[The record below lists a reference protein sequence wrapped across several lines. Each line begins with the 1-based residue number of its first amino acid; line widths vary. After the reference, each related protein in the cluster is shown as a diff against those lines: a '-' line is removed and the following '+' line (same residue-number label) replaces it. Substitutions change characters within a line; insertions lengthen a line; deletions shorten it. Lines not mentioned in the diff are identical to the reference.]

1 MLNRRAATIALG
13 WLTVSTVLAKLH
25 GVAYAA
31 DGKGEYRGK
40 LISEWLADGRR
51 MKLLEPLE
59 YIDPSGRRWLVPS
72 GTVVDGAS
80 IPQVFWSVIG
90 APFSGPYRNA
100 SVVHDYFCDTRSR
113 PYPDV
118 HRVFYDAMKT
128 SGVAERKAWVMYKA
142 VENFGPRWD
151 APKTDPKCQDV
162 GPGYDFEKCAQAARR
177 PAVRQPTV
185 DRAALEKF
193 VGEIKTGADPA
204 DVKALEAEL
213 RKLK

>member
-1 MLNRRAATIALG
+1 MRGMLDRRAATLVLGCIAASSLLG
-13 WLTVSTVLAKLH
+13 RPSLI
-25 GVAYAA
+25 AYAT
-31 DGKGEYRGK
+31 DGKGEFRGK

-59 YIDPSGRRWLVPS
+59 YIDPSGRHWLVPS

-118 HRVFYDAMKT
+118 H
-128 SGVAERKAWVMYKA
+128 
-142 VENFGPRWD
+142 
-151 APKTDPKCQDV
+151 
-162 GPGYDFEKCAQAARR
+162 
-177 PAVRQPTV
+177 
-185 DRAALEKF
+185 
-193 VGEIKTGADPA
+193 
-204 DVKALEAEL
+204 
-213 RKLK
+213 